1 MKTTTYTW
9 TKNLAALLLS
19 TCLSVAL
26 LAPSDALA
34 FSRVP
39 TAPPASTSS
48 QVASASATTGLSR
61 FAASSPDRTAGTAA
75 SSFTTSRF
83 DRFRSWSPLAWWLA
97 WRGGW

>member
-26 LAPSDALA
+26 LAPTDALA

-39 TAPPASTSS
+39 TDSPARTSS
-48 QVASASATTGLSR
+48 QAASSSAATGFTR
-61 FAASSPDRTAGTAA
+61 FAAWPSDRTGGSAA
-75 SSFTTSRF
+75 SSASGLPRY
-83 DRFRSWSPLAWWLA
+83 RSWSPLAWWLA
-97 WRGGW
+97 WLGFR